1 MGSIPVGA
9 TFYSE
14 SINRYQWIEYLGSA
28 ETKLLIWVRF
38 PSGLLFILNQSIVIN
53 G

>member
-28 ETKLLIWVRF
+28 ETGGYRVHSFAMRC
-38 PSGLLFILNQSIVIN
+38 
-53 G
+53 